1 MLTRIAAARAL
12 AKMPITISQNDARQG
27 PMGHRVLYILLFGLG
42 GAILAN
48 LLVFIYFASFYGLG

>member
-1 MLTRIAAARAL
+1 MLTRIAAGCAL
-12 AKMPITISQNDARQG
+12 AKMPTTISQDDARQG